1 MRAACAWDR
10 TAPGV
15 LYTCGVSTEP
25 QLEQSPPS
33 VHEDWNPR
41 FRLLFLALGFIC
53 VGLGTLG
60 AFLPLLPTTPF
71 MLVALWA
78 FSRSSRRFH
87 HWLYTHPR
95 FGPRLQEWHQYG
107 IVPVKVKLTSL
118 SAMTASFLFMAFVMR
133 VKWHVLAM
141 SGSVM
146 LIGAVY
152 VLSRP
157 SRPPGPPSGARS

>member
-1 MRAACAWDR
+1 V
-10 TAPGV
+10 PI
-15 LYTCGVSTEP
+15 EP
-25 QLEQSPPS
+25 QLEQHPPS
-33 VHEDWNPR
+33 IDEDWNPR
-41 FRLLFLALGFIC
+41 FRFLFLTIGFVC
-53 VGLGTLG
+53 VGLGVLG

-71 MLVALWA
+71 LLVALWA

-95 FGPRLQEWHQYG
+95 YGPRLQEWERYG
-107 IVPVKVKLTSL
+107 TVPVKVKLTSL
-118 SAMTASFLFMAFVMR
+118 SAMTVSFLIMAFVMR

-141 SGSVM
+141 AGTVM

-157 SRPPGPPSGARS
+157 SRPPG

>member
-1 MRAACAWDR
+1 M
-10 TAPGV
+10 T
-15 LYTCGVSTEP
+15 
-25 QLEQSPPS
+25 
-33 VHEDWNPR
+33 
-41 FRLLFLALGFIC
+41 LGFIC
-53 VGLGTLG
+53 VGLGVLG

-71 MLVALWA
+71 LLVALWA

-95 FGPRLQEWHQYG
+95 FGPRLQEWEQYG
-107 IVPVKVKLTSL
+107 TVPVKVKLTSL
-118 SAMTASFLFMAFVMR
+118 SAMTVSFLIMAFVMR

-141 SGSVM
+141 AGSVM

-157 SRPPGPPSGARS
+157 SRPPQ